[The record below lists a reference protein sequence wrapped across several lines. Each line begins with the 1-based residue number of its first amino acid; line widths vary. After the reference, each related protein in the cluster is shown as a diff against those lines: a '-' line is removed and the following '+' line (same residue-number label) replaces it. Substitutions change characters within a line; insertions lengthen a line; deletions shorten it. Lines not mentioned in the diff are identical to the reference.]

1 MTLNLSNPLSMLS
14 KAVFFRTNEIADW
27 IDEAVSKEAA
37 SFTYVDKKSRW
48 ELKVE

>member
-1 MTLNLSNPLSMLS
+1 MKIPTY
-14 KAVFFRTNEIADW
+14 K
-27 IDEAVSKEAA
+27 EAVSKEAA